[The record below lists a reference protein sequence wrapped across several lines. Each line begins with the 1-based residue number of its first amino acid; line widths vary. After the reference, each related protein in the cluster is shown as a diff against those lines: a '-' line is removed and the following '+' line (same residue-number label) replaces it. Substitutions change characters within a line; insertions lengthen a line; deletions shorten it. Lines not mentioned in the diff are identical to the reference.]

1 MISSPRS
8 SLIYLSDPIYR
19 SDPDLLDLDELSKY
33 EGWEDSSID
42 LTSYSIRPPILK
54 NAFQIHK
61 KRTLSPGNGEEI
73 WQRMEGEVE
82 VNKNSDEIDFHAST
96 LPYNKHNHF
105 HEPPK
110 AYQFMNENNGAS
122 YSKKMHHNPT
132 ISFQKLALEEPSEYF
147 VTKSLPSIPKSAHI
161 LQNSVSTKPKYES
174 LISKVYNNHT
184 SNHLEPAQSVPDFWN
199 LQSHQ
204 SEEKTKRKKNDFRKA
219 FTTGLITVAVTL
231 CLTFL
236 VLYWNYSET
245 LHRRRTKKEGL
256 ILDHWGKKAPSK
268 EEMRK
273 LIEENSEANPFKP
286 FDALPPTQENES
298 STMKSSTPKIIRRDN
313 RVVYIDS

>member
-1 MISSPRS
+1 MFCMISIDWTTIIKKKTDQKC
-8 SLIYLSDPIYR
+8 LIYLSDPIYR

-105 HEPPK
+105 REPPK

-204 SEEKTKRKKNDFRKA
+204 SEEKTKRKKKRLPE
-219 FTTGLITVAVTL
+219 GLYHGSDHSG
-231 CLTFL
+231 CDPM
-236 VLYWNYSET
+236 
-245 LHRRRTKKEGL
+245 RTKKEGL